1 MHYIKSPVFRG
12 LYIFCLFFVV
22 CPNKPLGFSYIQV
35 NKKWSGLNLLYSA
48 VLYSPNHR
56 KGLIK
61 MTLDKNTEKLL
72 EGLGADVVTIRGLAR
87 RTARSGVFVRV
98 RIGRSRGCINLPP
111 KAVGVRTDRMKK
123 DTLDAYR
130 SVVNLGNLVFIPKE
144 LDNELSRLDNQIR
157 RQLARYTTVDG
168 FMPVSVYSTFKEDFQ
183 KLKREYMEQRDIIVN
198 TWDALVETFSVNV
211 RVMLDGIRMLK
222 RDRAK
227 LYDTIMKNLPSKE
240 AYAASFYMQLEV
252 SAFPAAPEA
261 GVLDPSIAADI
272 EEAWQDNVVST
283 AVKSI
288 ATCLTTVFDAANK
301 AIKGYM
307 TKGAFSYKSFQYLVD
322 LGGRTRCLNVFS
334 NPAISKVA
342 DLLSK
347 LDFGDQ
353 ITAEEQVEYCMAYIH
368 GYAKETGVAL
378 NMADCVLTEDA
389 LAEILRVKEAA
400 EMRQAG

>member
-1 MHYIKSPVFRG
+1 
-12 LYIFCLFFVV
+12 
-22 CPNKPLGFSYIQV
+22 
-35 NKKWSGLNLLYSA
+35 
-48 VLYSPNHR
+48 
-56 KGLIK
+56 

-72 EGLGADVVTIRGLAR
+72 EGLGADVVTIRDLAR